1 MKFRL
6 YCRVV
11 DGSAALGRYAPCG
24 ELYHAGP
31 VGDFG
36 VSFPEGLAGEV
47 EDRMGPVEIEIE
59 IYGTVRVVLWELL
72 SAGVDEHG
80 VPDVMNGPR
89 HNRN

>member
-1 MKFRL
+1 M
-6 YCRVV
+6 
-11 DGSAALGRYAPCG
+11 GRYAPWPQ
-24 ELYHAGP
+24 LYHCRL

-89 HNRN
+89 HNGN